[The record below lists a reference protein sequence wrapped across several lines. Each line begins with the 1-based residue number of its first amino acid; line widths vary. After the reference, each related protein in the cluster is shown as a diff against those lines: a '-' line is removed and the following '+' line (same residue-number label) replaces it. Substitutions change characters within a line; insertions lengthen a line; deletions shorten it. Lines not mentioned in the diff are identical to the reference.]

1 MPSPPRVSLLIPTHN
16 NGRTVGESIESC
28 SRQTFKDLEI
38 LIYDE
43 ASRDNTREV
52 LAAHAAR
59 DPRIRVMTSET
70 NSGPLRAWR
79 KLLHEAAGRFG
90 TFVWSDDLILPRFV
104 ERLAGALQQ
113 NPKDL
118 LAGCNAY
125 RYYLPDD
132 PNVPVEPANLDRP
145 SPGWELLNEAYPTC
159 RIKGDAY
166 ALGIFAKI
174 FPVTQ
179 MCNLFDLGAAR
190 EVFDHFIDIENPYG
204 FDYSRAAYGN
214 DVAFLSEMGLRS
226 GELNQVGEPLVVARS
241 TPGSLTER
249 LIHTNRWQ
257 YWLQYTYAF
266 YAGWLKCRHL
276 SPRTGAM
283 IREAEARVHFC
294 DFFYSLKRH
303 RWPRAGN
310 PFKMAR
316 AVWFIL
322 RHDRHVNKRA
332 SPVTVE
338 AWLEA
343 HAGSSQAPA
352 SGGLGN
358 SIA

>member
-1 MPSPPRVSLLIPTHN
+1 MPPSPLVSLLIPTHN
-16 NGRTVGESIESC
+16 NARTVGESIESC
-28 SRQTFKDLEI
+28 LRQTFADLEI

-43 ASRDNTREV
+43 ASRDSTREV
-52 LAAHAAR
+52 IGGYAGR
-59 DPRIRVMTSET
+59 DPRIRVMTSDA

-79 KLLHEAAGRFG
+79 KLLHEARGRYC
-90 TFVWSDDLILPRFV
+90 TFVWSDDLLLPRYV
-104 ERLAGALQQ
+104 EMLAGVLQQ
-113 NPKDL
+113 HPKDL

-132 PNVPVEPANLDRP
+132 PGVHIEPANLDHP
-145 SPGWELLNEAYPTC
+145 SPGWELLNAPYPTS
-159 RIKGDAY
+159 RLRGDAY

-179 MCNLFDLGAAR
+179 MCSLFDTATAR
-190 EVFDHFIDIENPYG
+190 EVFDHYIDIENPYG

-214 DVAFLSEMGLRS
+214 DVAYLSEFGLRS
-226 GELNQVGEPLVVARS
+226 GELTQVGEPLVVARS

-266 YAGWLKCRHL
+266 YAGWSRCRHL

-294 DFFYSLKRH
+294 DVFYSLKRR

-310 PFKMAR
+310 PFKIAR
-316 AVWFIL
+316 AVWFIA
-322 RHDRHVNKRA
+322 RHDRHVNKKA
-332 SPVTVE
+332 SPATME
-338 AWLEA
+338 AWLQA
-343 HAGSSQAPA
+343 HARG
-352 SGGLGN
+352 
-358 SIA
+358 